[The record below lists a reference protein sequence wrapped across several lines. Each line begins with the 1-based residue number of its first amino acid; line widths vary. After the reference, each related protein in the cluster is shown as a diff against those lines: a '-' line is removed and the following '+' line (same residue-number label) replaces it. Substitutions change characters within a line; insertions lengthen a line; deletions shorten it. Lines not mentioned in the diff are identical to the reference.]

1 MYETLWICNI
11 SSSLEESTN
20 PNQQI
25 NSPGPLTSGRHL
37 DDGSS
42 LPQTASKTFG
52 GTRPTAKY
60 YLKCVSVYTCVCV
73 CVCMSVCMW
82 QGVSVCVS
90 ASSWASYLI
99 MCIFLLT
106 DSSFPRILYARLCA
120 GRDTWRGS
128 RCFRL
133 SRLVVLQ
140 KKVQTKARGQ

>member
-1 MYETLWICNI
+1 MHRRLLIQRKPIVGGCYYYTTICYQALLLNQEYNAKQRGSRLGYLSDERPIVGGCRLLSWRPETEMYETLWICNI

-60 YLKCVSVYTCVCV
+60 YLKCVSMCTCVCV
-73 CVCMSVCMW
+73 C
-82 QGVSVCVS
+82 
-90 ASSWASYLI
+90 
-99 MCIFLLT
+99 
-106 DSSFPRILYARLCA
+106 LYVA
-120 GRDTWRGS
+120 G
-128 RCFRL
+128 
-133 SRLVVLQ
+133 
-140 KKVQTKARGQ
+140 GQCLRS